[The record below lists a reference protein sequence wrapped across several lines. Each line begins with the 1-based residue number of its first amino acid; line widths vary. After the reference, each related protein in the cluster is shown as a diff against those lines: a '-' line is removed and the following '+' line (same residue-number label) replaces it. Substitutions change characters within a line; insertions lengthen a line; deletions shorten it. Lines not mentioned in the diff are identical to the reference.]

1 MGRHKTARN
10 VEIRPWLSRN
20 ADGKEGR
27 FVQVGNSLL
36 LSKEFQ
42 TLTSGARL
50 LYLCMTM
57 ESGGKREFTFT
68 HGAGK
73 KYGVAP
79 SSYDRYV
86 KDLQERKFIERLE
99 DTDTA
104 PQYAPGK
111 YRFCF
116 DWKTSTSIE

>member
-1 MGRHKTARN
+1 M
-10 VEIRPWLSRN
+10 
-20 ADGKEGR
+20 
-27 FVQVGNSLL
+27 QVGNSLL

-50 LYLCMTM
+50 LYLYMTM

-68 HGAGK
+68 HGTGK

-86 KDLQERKFIERLE
+86 KELQARKFIERLE
-99 DTDTA
+99 DTDIA

-116 DWKTSTSIE
+116 DWKASTSIE